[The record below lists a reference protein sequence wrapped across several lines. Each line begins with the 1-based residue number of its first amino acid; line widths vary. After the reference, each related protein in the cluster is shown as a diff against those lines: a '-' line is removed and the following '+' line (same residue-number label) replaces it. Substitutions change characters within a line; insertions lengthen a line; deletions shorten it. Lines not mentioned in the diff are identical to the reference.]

1 MDRLTYNWFMT
12 MNRIR
17 KWLIAATLILLPMAG
32 RAQGKLIWVHSED
45 EAWRKKNPQTVLYDQ
60 EKTRLLMP
68 QGAAF
73 GVECLPSFSTEWT
86 LTYDSVAHALIY
98 REVGKSLW
106 HATYVAWHKLKHIDK
121 KHSKWELRKRPKDY
135 EAPAVKT
142 ASLPVSADQASMLRA
157 VWTSAFHDAE
167 DREVFMLDG
176 TEWKFFI
183 DGRRAK
189 SHSEKNALVS
199 LVNDL
204 KGAVATGN
212 ASRKDSLIGTA
223 FQQVVASLIVVDKP
237 PRKDN
242 DSIVV
247 ITNGQQL
254 PDSLCRLVNHRP
266 KQFYYQRGELVTHE
280 SRWSIYGA
288 KQAFDIDCP
297 VLELKTA
304 PDTLSDAYVSQHPA
318 LQQTLNH
325 FTGTVVDQDDKPI
338 ADAWV
343 GIYGAG
349 AGAPTDST
357 GRFSLWVP
365 RKPTRFYAECP
376 GYETLRNIDDID
388 FPSFIQLKKTKK

>member
-1 MDRLTYNWFMT
+1 MT
-12 MNRIR
+12 MNKIG
-17 KWLIAATLILLPMAG
+17 KWLIAATLTLLPMAG
-32 RAQGKLIWVHSED
+32 LAQGKLIWVHSED
-45 EAWRKKNPQTVLYDQ
+45 EAWRKKNPQTVLYNQ

-73 GVECLPSFSTEWT
+73 GVECIPSFSTEWT

-106 HATYVAWHKLKHIDK
+106 HATYVAWHKLKK
-121 KHSKWELRKRPKDY
+121 YKNYSKWELRKRPKDY
-135 EAPAVKT
+135 EAPAVKA

-157 VWTSAFHDAE
+157 VWTSAFNDAE
-167 DREVFMLDG
+167 DREVFILDG
-176 TEWKFFI
+176 TKWEFFI

-204 KGAVATGN
+204 KESVATGN
-212 ASRKDSLIGTA
+212 ASRKDSLIGNA
-223 FQQVVASLIVVDKP
+223 FQQVVASLIVVDNP
-237 PRKDN
+237 SRKDN

-254 PDSLCRLVNHRP
+254 PDSLCRLINHRP
-266 KQFYYQRGELVTHE
+266 KQFYYQRGEMVTYE
-280 SRWSIYGA
+280 SMWSIYGA
-288 KQAFDIDCP
+288 KQTFDIDCP
-297 VLELKTA
+297 VLELKTV
-304 PDTLSDAYVSQHPA
+304 PDTLSDAYVSQRPA

-325 FTGTVVDQDDKPI
+325 YTGTVVDQDDKPI

-349 AGAPTDST
+349 AGAPTDSA
-357 GRFSLWVP
+357 GRFSFWVP
-365 RKPTRFYAECP
+365 RKPTHFYAECP
-376 GYETLRNIDDID
+376 GYERLRNIDDLD
-388 FPSFIQLKKTKK
+388 FPSVIRLKKTKK